1 MKKYIK
7 ILLLIV
13 WMGVIFYLSC
23 ESKDD
28 STHTTN
34 LIVNTIYYIYGLF
47 AGKNILDINSFT
59 DLVFKPIRKLA
70 HFSEFGILGILLY
83 SVYNDTPKKNRIIL
97 PLILSGLYAISDEM
111 HQYFVPGR
119 ACAFIDV
126 IIDTCGA
133 FIGIVLIHLIEKR
146 WKERK
151 Q

>member
-7 ILLLIV
+7 IILLIV
-13 WMGVIFYLSC
+13 WMAVIFYLSC

-34 LIVNTIYYIYGLF
+34 IIVNSLYYFYSLF
-47 AGKNILDINSFT
+47 VGKNALDINSFV
-59 DLVFKPIRKLA
+59 DIVFKPIRKIA
-70 HFSEFGILGILLY
+70 HFSEFSILGILLY
-83 SVYNDTPKKNRIIL
+83 IVYNDSPKKNKIIC
-97 PLILSGLYAISDEM
+97 PLIFAGLYAISDEI

-119 ACAFIDV
+119 ACTFIDM